1 MDFNDPFNVYKRRY
15 IDLFLSTNPESI
27 AYGRIKAEKVA
38 KKKLRLEQRIYSRKF
53 PDANIIDL

>member
-1 MDFNDPFNVYKRRY
+1 MDFNDPFSIYKRRY

-38 KKKLRLEQRIYSRKF
+38 KKKLRLE
-53 PDANIIDL
+53 